1 MIPTNYRVLLQQAF
15 AFGNTSPQNDM
26 FARPKNKIKRT
37 RKRKI
42 TRDKSG
48 NLIVHATTTISAVA
62 TRSSKCDTTM
72 QAALASLYGR
82 VVGAVEQARPTHRDV
97 MHYIYNPLC
106 SSGAAYRAF
115 WHIVLAINDYVVGL
129 TQRQNARVCAVV
141 PMLIRDQLQSYRG
154 YKLYAMS
161 DIYNAMGVKRQNYGP
176 NWERHVLVIRAIIDR
191 IEHQASRSVRTLVTD
206 IHTEPLTATMR

>member
-1 MIPTNYRVLLQQAF
+1 MISTNYRVLLQHAY

-26 FARPKNKIKRT
+26 FAKPKNQIKRT

-62 TRSSKCDTTM
+62 TRSSKCDTTT
-72 QAALASLYGR
+72 QAALATLYGR
-82 VVGAVEQARPTHRDV
+82 VVGAVELARPTHRDV

-106 SSGAAYRAF
+106 APGAAYRAF
-115 WHIVLAINDYVVGL
+115 WHIVLAINDYVIGL
-129 TQRQNARVCAVV
+129 TPRQNARVCAVV

-154 YKLYAMS
+154 HKHTSSSHIYK
-161 DIYNAMGVKRQNYGP
+161 AMGVQQPNYVAH
-176 NWERHVLVIRAIIDR
+176 WERHVLVIRDIIDR
-191 IEHQASRSVRTLVTD
+191 IEYYASRTVRELVTD
-206 IHTEPLTATMR
+206 IHDVPLTATI